1 MSTNAGGAP
10 EPRQPPDSAGLLDRE
25 RPGYWLELFEQER
38 VFLMV
43 VSTLL
48 IATGLI
54 FPYAGVARWFGFG
67 LAAYSAVANDSIQTL
82 GTFLASNRDK
92 PWWALWIFI
101 GGLFVL
107 TVTYSWW
114 QYDGD
119 VSYERL
125 DSKGFATAPTSFTY
139 LQIAAPIL
147 LMILTRLRIPVS
159 TTFLLL
165 SCFATDIGGISGV
178 ILKSLVGYG
187 IAFVVSIVVWVA
199 VARLIEQRTKK
210 GRHHAGWRVFQWTTS
225 GMLWSVWV
233 MQDAANIAVYLP
245 RSLTAWQLAG
255 FAGTIVAGLGLLFC
269 FGGERI
275 QRIVDEK
282 TDIEDVRAA
291 TAVDCVYAVIL
302 YVFKIYSK
310 VPMSTTWVFLGLL
323 AGREIGM
330 TIRGTTEG
338 GWKST
343 IRLIGGDL
351 WRVTVG
357 FIVSLAL
364 ALAVNADFR
373 RELLGF

>member
-1 MSTNAGGAP
+1 
-10 EPRQPPDSAGLLDRE
+10 
-25 RPGYWLELFEQER
+25 
-38 VFLMV
+38 MV

-54 FPYAGVARWFGFG
+54 FPYANVARWFGFG

-82 GTFLASNRDK
+82 GTFLASNKDK
-92 PWWALWIFI
+92 PWWALWIFV
-101 GGLFVL
+101 GGLFL
-107 TVTYSWW
+107 ATVSFSWW

-125 DSKGFATAPTSFTY
+125 DAKGFATAPTSFTY

-165 SCFATDIGGISGV
+165 SCFATDIGGIGAV
-178 ILKSLVGYG
+178 IAKSVTGYA
-187 IAFVVSIVVWVA
+187 IAFGVAIAVWLA
-199 VARLIEQRTKK
+199 VARLIDRRTKAS
-210 GRHHAGWRVFQWTTS
+210 RHHPGWRVFQWVTS

-245 RSLTAWQLAG
+245 RSLTALQLAG

-282 TDIEDVRAA
+282 TDIKDVRAA

-330 TIRGTTEG
+330 TLQGTTDG
-338 GWKST
+338 GWKQT
-343 IRLIGGDL
+343 AKLIGGDL
-351 WRVTVG
+351 WRVIVG
-357 FIVSLAL
+357 FLVSLAL
-364 ALAVNADFR
+364 ALAVNSTFR
-373 RELLGF
+373 LELLGF